1 MKSSEIVGQQIIDLA
16 KEKNVDLKKF
26 PEVQTAMGYDK
37 NGGDL
42 TAAELGAFM
51 VRVAQQNG
59 TKMSQTGKV
68 TSPKKAATKINAITT
83 QSFIIYAVRLSS
95 ITVRAANENSLER

>member
-37 NGGDL
+37 NGGNL

-51 VRVAQQNG
+51 VGVAQQNG

-68 TSPKKAATKINAITT
+68 TSPKKDSGGFADFDMISEVLDATSEA
-83 QSFIIYAVRLSS
+83 
-95 ITVRAANENSLER
+95 